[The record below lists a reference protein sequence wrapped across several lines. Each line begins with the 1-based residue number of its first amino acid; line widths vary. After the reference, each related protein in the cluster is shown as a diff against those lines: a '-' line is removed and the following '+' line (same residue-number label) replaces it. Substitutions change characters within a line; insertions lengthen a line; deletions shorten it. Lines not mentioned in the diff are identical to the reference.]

1 VTADVLI
8 DTHLVLWLRME
19 PQKLNA
25 AERQIL
31 NGAVTVFVSAVS
43 LWEIAMLLGRG
54 RIPGGND
61 QLLDISPGLDWLP
74 IKPGHCKALAA
85 LPRLHGDPFDRMLVA
100 QAQSEQIS
108 LLTRD
113 RAMRNYRA
121 HATFLP

>member
-1 VTADVLI
+1 MLI
-8 DTHLVLWLRME
+8 DTHFVLWLRME
-19 PQKLNA
+19 PQKLTA

-31 NGAVTVFVSAVS
+31 NSSLTVFVSAVS
-43 LWEIAMLLGRG
+43 LWEIAMLLGQG

-61 QLLDISPGLDWLP
+61 QLLSLSPGLDWLP
-74 IKPGHCKALAA
+74 IQPSHCRTLAA

-100 QAQSEQIS
+100 QAQSEQIP

-113 RAMRNYRA
+113 HTMRNYHA

>member
-1 VTADVLI
+1 MTVDVLI
-8 DTHLVLWLRME
+8 DTHIVLWLRME
-19 PQKLNA
+19 PQKLTA

-31 NGAVTVFVSAVS
+31 NSSPTVFVSVVS
-43 LWEIAMLLGRG
+43 VWEIAMLLGSG

-61 QLLDISPGLDWLP
+61 ELLSISQGLDWLP
-74 IKPGHCKALAA
+74 VKLEHCRAVAA

-100 QAQSEQIS
+100 QAQSEQVA

-113 RAMRNYRA
+113 RVMRNYHA

>member
-1 VTADVLI
+1 MTGDVLI
-8 DTHLVLWLRME
+8 DTHFVLWLRRE
-19 PQKLNA
+19 PQKLTA

-31 NGAVTVFVSAVS
+31 RASSTVFVSAVS

-54 RIPGGND
+54 RIAGND
-61 QLLDISPGLDWLP
+61 QLLDIPPGLDWLP
-74 IKPGHCKALAA
+74 IRPNHCKALAA

-100 QAQSEQIS
+100 QAQSEQTP

-113 RAMRNYRA
+113 LTMRNYHA